1 MQTSPADQYQNT
13 VDPRE
18 KIGQRS
24 EWMYPQRRHQDGHKA
39 YEKMLSIAVR
49 EMPIKLQQG
58 ISSPP
63 QNDHPQ
69 NIYKDSMLQSARGT
83 GRPPTLWVGMEMG
96 GCSHKKNSMEIPENI
111 KYSCHLMKQA
121 HSFP

>member
-24 EWMYPQRRHQDGHKA
+24 KWIYPQRRHRDGHKA

-63 QNDHPQ
+63 QNDHPPT
-69 NIYKDSMLQSARGT
+69 DLQRFNASEGEGNREASYTVG
-83 GRPPTLWVGMEMG
+83 GDGNGWVQPQE
-96 GCSHKKNSMEIPENI
+96 
-111 KYSCHLMKQA
+111 KQYGDFLK
-121 HSFP
+121 H

>member
-1 MQTSPADQYQNT
+1 MQTAPAAQYQNT
-13 VDPRE
+13 VNPRE

-24 EWMYPQRRHQDGHKA
+24 EWMYPQRRHRDGHKA

-63 QNDHPQ
+63 QNDHPP
-69 NIYKDSMLQSARGT
+69 KDLQRLNSARSRGK
-83 GRPPTLWVGMEMG
+83 RNHSTLGAGM
-96 GCSHKKNSMEIPENI
+96 
-111 KYSCHLMKQA
+111 
-121 HSFP
+121 

>member
-63 QNDHPQ
+63 QNDHPP
-69 NIYKDSMLQSARGT
+69 KDLQRFSASEGVGYREASYT
-83 GRPPTLWVGMEMG
+83 VGRDGNGWVQPQE
-96 GCSHKKNSMEIPENI
+96 
-111 KYSCHLMKQA
+111 KQYGDSLK
-121 HSFP
+121 H

>member
-24 EWMYPQRRHQDGHKA
+24 KWMYPQRRHRDGHKA

-69 NIYKDSMLQSARGT
+69 NIYKDSMLQRRGEQ
-83 GRPPTLWVGMEMG
+83 GGLLHCGQGWKWVGAATR
-96 GCSHKKNSMEIPENI
+96 KTVWRFLKTLNI
-111 KYSCHLMKQA
+111 VA
-121 HSFP
+121 TR

>member
-24 EWMYPQRRHQDGHKA
+24 KWMYPQRRHRDGHKA
-39 YEKMLSIAVR
+39 YEKTLSITVR

-63 QNDHPQ
+63 QNDHPPTDLQ
-69 NIYKDSMLQSARGT
+69 RFNASEGEGNREASYTVGGDGNGWVQPQEKQYGDS
-83 GRPPTLWVGMEMG
+83 
-96 GCSHKKNSMEIPENI
+96 
-111 KYSCHLMKQA
+111 
-121 HSFP
+121 

>member
-1 MQTSPADQYQNT
+1 MQTAPAAQYQNT
-13 VDPRE
+13 VNPRE

-24 EWMYPQRRHQDGHKA
+24 EWMYPQRRYRDGHKA

-63 QNDHPQ
+63 QNDHPP
-69 NIYKDSMLQSARGT
+69 KDLQRFSASEGEGNREASYTAGGDGN
-83 GRPPTLWVGMEMG
+83 GRVQPQE
-96 GCSHKKNSMEIPENI
+96 
-111 KYSCHLMKQA
+111 KQYGDSLK
-121 HSFP
+121 H

>member
-63 QNDHPQ
+63 QNDHPP
-69 NIYKDSMLQSARGT
+69 KDLQRFSASEGVGYREASYT
-83 GRPPTLWVGMEMG
+83 VGRDGNGWVQPQE
-96 GCSHKKNSMEIPENI
+96 
-111 KYSCHLMKQA
+111 KQYGDFLK
-121 HSFP
+121 H